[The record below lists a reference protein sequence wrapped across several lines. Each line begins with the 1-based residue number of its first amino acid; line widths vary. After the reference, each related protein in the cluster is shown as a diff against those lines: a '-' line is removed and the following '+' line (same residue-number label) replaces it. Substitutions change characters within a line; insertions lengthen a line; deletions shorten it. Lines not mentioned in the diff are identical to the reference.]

1 MGPDYDRIEL
11 FVPEGDRRSKTT
23 PVDLHDR
30 WVIRIMRTCTK
41 LFGGATA
48 YGRGVGAWES
58 GKRIHWDRITV
69 IEVWMRRSGRE
80 VQQKLDVLHE
90 AMMAMGRALHQKAVA
105 CTIGPE
111 LYVIDCEVER

>member
-30 WVIRIMRTCTK
+30 WVIRLLRLCTE

-48 YGRGVGAWES
+48 YGRGVGAWKS
-58 GKRIHWDRITV
+58 GARLHWDRVTV
-69 IEVWMRRSGRE
+69 IEVWMRRTGAE
-80 VQQKLDVLHE
+80 VQQKLHVLRE
-90 AMMAMGRALHQKAVA
+90 AMVLMGRGLNQEAVA
-105 CTIGPE
+105 CTIGNKMFI
-111 LYVIDCEVER
+111 IDCEVGQ

>member
-23 PVDLHDR
+23 TVDLHDR
-30 WVIRIMRTCTK
+30 WVICLMRTCTK

-58 GKRIHWDRITV
+58 AKRIHWDRITV
-69 IEVWMRRSGRE
+69 IEVWMRRSVPQAQRN
-80 VQQKLDVLHE
+80 LDALQD
-90 AMMAMGRALHQKAVA
+90 AMVEMGCALHQEAVA
-105 CTIGPE
+105 ITMRGRMW
-111 LYVIDCEVER
+111 VIDCEVKR